1 VREKLAKKEFV
12 ASRTE
17 GYEAAEKAVAWYTAE
32 RVAEITNVQTD
43 VIVEAADCSRKA
55 RRASARITT

>member
-1 VREKLAKKEFV
+1 
-12 ASRTE
+12 
-17 GYEAAEKAVAWYTAE
+17 VAWYSPE
-32 RVAEITNVQTD
+32 RVAEITEVPVD